1 MFYFPNIIT
10 WVGHAWES
18 EIVSSFVG
26 NIRFDKK
33 TDPQLIL
40 AGDPQ
45 QLGPIVRSA
54 AALAGGLGISF
65 LERLLKTE
73 TVYGKVQKSCGHNI
87 LTLAIQVQ

>member
-1 MFYFPNIIT
+1 MYVVKLQHT
-10 WVGHAWES
+10 CTTTGHAWES

-40 AGDPQ
+40 AGDPE
-45 QLGPIVRSA
+45 QLGPIVRSS
-54 AALAGGLGISF
+54 AALAGGLGVSL

-73 TVYGKVQKSCGHNI
+73 AVYGKVRE
-87 LTLAIQVQ
+87 